1 MIVMLGDVA
10 VDPGGQ
16 LDHRAEAASRAGQSH
31 NPTQGLVARGRLDG
45 LAGGVPQQPLDP
57 GLEKRRYQR
66 PDRWRTEPGARA
78 ACFWGARLRSATSTI
93 ICRDL
98 RTYILSRATRIK
110 HPSPLGN
117 PLSYQST
124 GDEKNDRRFIP
135 YTRS

>member
-1 MIVMLGDVA
+1 MLGDVA

-78 ACFWGARLRSATSTI
+78 ACFWARGCDRPRVRSSAE
-93 ICRDL
+93 
-98 RTYILSRATRIK
+98 TYAHT
-110 HPSPLGN
+110 
-117 PLSYQST
+117 
-124 GDEKNDRRFIP
+124 F
-135 YTRS
+135 

>member
-1 MIVMLGDVA
+1 MLGDVA

-57 GLEKRRYQR
+57 GLDKASLPAPGSLADRARRTR
-66 PDRWRTEPGARA
+66 RVLL
-78 ACFWGARLRSATSTI
+78 GARLRSATSTI

-135 YTRS
+135 HTRS